1 MGIINAKLR
10 ILDKVDNTSDK
21 DKNVKYSSVSNTITE
36 QKVLNTNIQK
46 YIDDSTNIHKSSL
59 SEELNVYRF
68 FSIQSDNT
76 ADPDA
81 YSKTHDLPAVDNH
94 IMVFSI
100 DGGNEF
106 NRIIDLDVRS
116 SNIYTRFKG
125 GGEWQP
131 WIKLLDSNNYTDYA
145 ATKDH
150 THDYIPLSGT
160 KSLTGHI
167 VPTT

>member
-76 ADPDA
+76 ADPGCIFQN
-81 YSKTHDLPAVDNH
+81 S
-94 IMVFSI
+94 
-100 DGGNEF
+100 
-106 NRIIDLDVRS
+106 
-116 SNIYTRFKG
+116 
-125 GGEWQP
+125 
-131 WIKLLDSNNYTDYA
+131 
-145 ATKDH
+145 
-150 THDYIPLSGT
+150 
-160 KSLTGHI
+160 
-167 VPTT
+167 